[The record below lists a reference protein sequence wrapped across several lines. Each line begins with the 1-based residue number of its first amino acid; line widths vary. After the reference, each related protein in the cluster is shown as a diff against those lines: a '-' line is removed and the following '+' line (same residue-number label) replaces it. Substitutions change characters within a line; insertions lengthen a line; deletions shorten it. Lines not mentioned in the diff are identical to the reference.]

1 MSITRLGTAHMY
13 DRTISNISKQQAELS
28 SQMEHASAGKRV
40 IRASDDPVA
49 AAQAERARTRLSRID
64 TDQRQ
69 LDAQTATI
77 QYGESTLGEI
87 NSAMQEFRSL
97 IVNAGN
103 GAFNQTQRDTLV
115 EQLQS
120 LRAQVLSYAN
130 RKDSNGLPLFRGL
143 DTKSETPFPN
153 GTQGIQGGQPN
164 SNDYTITNSLD
175 GMLAFYSGKTGN
187 GVLSTEVASTNTG
200 TAYST
205 VGAIT
210 NAQDASALKSDLE
223 LFNQRLN
230 TIAETKQQ
238 NNETM
243 PAGLTLPLTAS
254 IEFAKA
260 ADGSMTY
267 EVKQPIAIAE
277 WDVNTALPGE
287 TEQDYPKITYAP
299 STPVA
304 FVTGQDVQVFGMNI
318 TISGDPQDGDALNVS
333 PSTSQSIF
341 EALDQAIATVKNNG
355 NSDGSTDHGALAQGL
370 AKSLAE
376 LDTQLNR
383 ISTVR
388 GVAGDLLNQAERMGS
403 TLLLRNEQMEAQRS
417 SAEDIDAVAALSQLK
432 TQETMVSA
440 ALQSY
445 ASIQK
450 LSLFDY
456 IG

>member
-49 AAQAERARTRLSRID
+49 AAQAERARTRLSRIE

-87 NSAMQEFRSL
+87 NNAVQEFRSL

-120 LRAQVLSYAN
+120 LRAQILSYSN
-130 RKDSNGLPLFRGL
+130 RTDSNGLPLFRGL
-143 DTKSETPFPN
+143 DTRSETPFPN
-153 GTQGIQGGQPN
+153 ATQGIQGGQSN
-164 SNDYTITNSLD
+164 SNEYSITNSLD
-175 GMLAFYSGKTGN
+175 GALAFFSGSTGN
-187 GVLSTEVASTNTG
+187 GVLAVDIGSHNQG
-200 TAYST
+200 TAWAD
-205 VGAIT
+205 VGAIKDP
-210 NAQDASALKSDLE
+210 NATDLTQSGPLTISFKVVDGVTTYSVTQMGEVPSLDGNGDPILDGNGDPVMVPGAVPALDGTGQAITDVTYQSGE
-223 LFNQRLN
+223 AI
-230 TIAETKQQ
+230 TIAGMALTITGAPSDSDQFVVKPSETI
-238 NNETM
+238 
-243 PAGLTLPLTAS
+243 S
-254 IEFAKA
+254 IF
-260 ADGSMTY
+260 DVLDS
-267 EVKQPIAIAE
+267 AIA
-277 WDVNTALPGE
+277 A
-287 TEQDYPKITYAP
+287 
-299 STPVA
+299 
-304 FVTGQDVQVFGMNI
+304 
-318 TISGDPQDGDALNVS
+318 
-333 PSTSQSIF
+333 
-341 EALDQAIATVKNNG
+341 VKNNVKP
-355 NSDGSTDHGALAQGL
+355 DGTTDHGALAHGL

-376 LDTQLNR
+376 IDTQLNR
-383 ISTVR
+383 VSTVR

-403 TLLLRNEQMEAQRS
+403 TLLLRNEQMEAQRA